1 MVIQVLLLI
10 LIVLAFSRAVL
21 RARARAISV
30 RAFFA
35 WAVVWVTAALV
46 VAWPESVNRLADL
59 VGVGRGAD
67 VVLYIAVIGLF
78 YLVFRVFLRMESLE
92 RLLTKLVRQD
102 ALKDDD
108 NAH

>member
-1 MVIQVLLLI
+1 MIIQLLLLI

-35 WAVVWVTAALV
+35 WSVVWIAAALV
-46 VAWPESVNRLADL
+46 VAWPESVNRIADV

-67 VVLYIAVIGLF
+67 VVLYVAVVGMF
-78 YLVFRVFLRMESLE
+78 YLLFRVFMRIESIE
-92 RLLTKLVRQD
+92 RSLTKIVRED
-102 ALKDDD
+102 ALKDQDD
-108 NAH
+108 AH